1 MRKPEMRDLKI
12 EFVARDELGSIVAL
26 VTPHGVVD
34 ACTVSAEIV
43 SGRASYFAGPDSY
56 VRAPIK
62 SISASGGPYL
72 YANWDG
78 SRRNNLHDLATGKG
92 VTSTRVALERVPRQR
107 PHDVSTRRRSSFW
120 STIFHAFGLS

>member
-1 MRKPEMRDLKI
+1 MRDLKI
-12 EFVARDELGSIVAL
+12 EFVARNELGSIVAL

-43 SGRASYFAGPDSY
+43 SGSASYFAGPDSY

-78 SRRNNLHDLATGKG
+78 SRRNNLHDLATGKS
-92 VTSTRVALERVPRQR
+92 VSSTRVALERAPRPQSKS
-107 PHDVSTRRRSSFW
+107 VTTRRRPSFW
-120 STIFHAFGLS
+120 STIFHAFGIS